1 MKLSQPRSARTIN
14 TCRVLCALRNTK
26 NLSKAEL
33 SRLLNLNKV
42 SCGEIVDDL
51 VEKGL
56 VSETGKMEVS
66 NGRRPTTLSIVYDS
80 KYVLGVDVGRYST
93 SVALCDLN
101 GTVVKVERIPTPHDC
116 SVEEFCVGIL
126 KSCVRTV
133 KLVKPGSLLGAGI
146 TVDGTI
152 SPDSSTVISSDVL
165 PWTDIPV
172 SQVFEKTLGC
182 SVTVGNRTAALV
194 NAEKQEDALVSGEE
208 NLMYLNWSESI
219 CLANVSYGHV
229 WSVSNE
235 FGRMQ
240 IGENTNLEDVCGAT
254 ALGAGENVKMKE
266 VWPNVQDSVFVSMA
280 KALRVAYR
288 ITGTTAVIIG
298 GEGATLTEPCLDAIR
313 ERCPALRINR
323 SCMGD
328 RAFIK
333 ASAELALDRFFYNSS
348 MLEDMK
354 DWM

>member
-1 MKLSQPRSARTIN
+1 MKLSQPKSARTIN
-14 TCRVLCALRNTK
+14 TCRVLCALRSTK

-33 SRLLNLNKV
+33 SRILNLNKV
-42 SCGEIVDDL
+42 SSGEIVDDL
-51 VEKGL
+51 VQKGL
-56 VSETGKMEVS
+56 VRETGKMEVS
-66 NGRRPTTLSIVYDS
+66 NGRRPTTLSLAYDS
-80 KYVLGVDVGRYST
+80 RYVLGVDIGRYST

-101 GTVVKVERIPTPHDC
+101 ATVVKVERIPTPHDC

-126 KSCVRTV
+126 KSCVRTL
-133 KLVKPGSLLGAGI
+133 KLVRPELLLGAGI
-146 TVDGTI
+146 TADGKISSDGRTI
-152 SPDSSTVISSDVL
+152 ISSDVL
-165 PWTDIPV
+165 PWTDIPIA
-172 SQVFEKTLGC
+172 QVFEKALGC
-182 SVTVGNRTAALV
+182 SVTVGNRTSALV
-194 NAEKQEDALVSGEE
+194 NAEKQEDSLVRTQE
-208 NLMYLNWSESI
+208 NLMYLNWSETI
-219 CLANVSYGHV
+219 CLANVSFGHV

-240 IGENTNLEDVCGAT
+240 IGENTNLVDVCGA
-254 ALGAGENVKMKE
+254 ASLGAGEQVKMKE
-266 VWPNVQDSVFVSMA
+266 VWPSVQDNVFASMA

-288 ITGTTAVIIG
+288 ITGTTEVIIG

-313 ERCPALRINR
+313 ERCPVLRINR

-333 ASAELALDRFFYNSS
+333 ASAELALDRFFYQSS